1 MHKDIPLP
9 PYFVFPFSC
18 HRFLPLSLMFVPFF
32 KFSLELVWC
41 SQASQVRMLGGNPF
55 AWLVGLCLS
64 YAMATL
70 TSDGQTDALM
80 AGRTDGQAEG

>member
-41 SQASQVRMLGGNPF
+41 SQASQVRMLF
-55 AWLVGLCLS
+55 
-64 YAMATL
+64 
-70 TSDGQTDALM
+70 
-80 AGRTDGQAEG
+80 